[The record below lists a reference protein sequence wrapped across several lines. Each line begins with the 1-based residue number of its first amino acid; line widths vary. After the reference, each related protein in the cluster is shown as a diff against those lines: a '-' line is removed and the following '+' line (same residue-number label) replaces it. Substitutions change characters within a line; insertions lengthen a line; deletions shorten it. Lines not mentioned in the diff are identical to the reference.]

1 LFPNKEAKEVNVN
14 LENTS
19 KTFKFDHVFD
29 DQDNQQTVFSD
40 CGVEKLVDKAIEGY
54 HSTIFTYGQTGSG
67 KTYTM
72 QGNTEF

>member
-1 LFPNKEAKEVNVN
+1 MLFPNKEAKEVNVN

-29 DQDNQQTVFSD
+29 DQDNQQTVF
-40 CGVEKLVDKAIEGY
+40 CDKAIEGY